1 MRVLEVGKRIRHV
14 RESLGLTQA
23 EFARRLSVT
32 RISVARYEAGQVP
45 NLSLLRH
52 VARLGRVDLGW
63 ILKEEPS
70 GGASR
75 NQAAVHRQD
84 IPDTF
89 QDLVAF
95 LRRET
100 GRLARLPRHYRRR
113 YKERLQELLGRMQ
126 RDLEDYR
133 ELLEGR
139 RTSFNKM
146 KAKPTSRR

>member
-1 MRVLEVGKRIRHV
+1 MRVHEVGKRIRHV

-23 EFARRLSVT
+23 EFAKRLGVT

-63 ILKEEPS
+63 ILEEEPS
-70 GGASR
+70 RGPSR
-75 NQAAVHRQD
+75 DQSTVRRQD
-84 IPDTF
+84 VADTF

-95 LRRET
+95 LKRET

-113 YKERLQELLGRMQ
+113 YKERLQELLERMR

-133 ELLEGR
+133 GLLEDR
-139 RTSFNKM
+139 RGSSNKT
-146 KAKPTSRR
+146 KARPTSRG

>member
-23 EFARRLSVT
+23 EFARRLGVT

-52 VARLGRVDLGW
+52 VARLGTVDLGW
-63 ILKEEPS
+63 ILEEEPS
-70 GGASR
+70 EGAPR
-75 NQAAVHRQD
+75 HQPAVHRQD
-84 IPDTF
+84 VPDTF

-100 GRLARLPRHYRRR
+100 ARLARLPRHYRRR
-113 YKERLQELLGRMQ
+113 YEERLRELLKRMQ

-133 ELLEGR
+133 GLLEGR
-139 RTSFNKM
+139 RSSSNKT

>member
-23 EFARRLSVT
+23 EFAKRLSVT

-52 VARLGRVDLGW
+52 IARLGRVDLGR
-63 ILKEEPS
+63 ILEEEPS
-70 GGASR
+70 GSAS
-75 NQAAVHRQD
+75 QDESAVRRQD
-84 IPDTF
+84 VPDTF
-89 QDLVAF
+89 PDLVAF

-113 YKERLQELLGRMQ
+113 YKERL
-126 RDLEDYR
+126 
-133 ELLEGR
+133 
-139 RTSFNKM
+139 
-146 KAKPTSRR
+146 

>member
-63 ILKEEPS
+63 ILAEEPS
-70 GGASR
+70 EGASR
-75 NQAAVHRQD
+75 DQPAVHRQD
-84 IPDTF
+84 VPDTF

-100 GRLARLPRHYRRR
+100 ARLARLPRHYRRR
-113 YKERLQELLGRMQ
+113 YEERLRELLKRMQ

-139 RTSFNKM
+139 RSSSNKT
-146 KAKPTSRR
+146 KAKPTSRW

>member
-14 RESLGLTQA
+14 RESLGLTQT

-45 NLSLLRH
+45 NLSLLRQ

-63 ILKEEPS
+63 ILEEEPS

-75 NQAAVHRQD
+75 DESAVRRQD

-95 LRRET
+95 LRRESD
-100 GRLARLPRHYRRR
+100 RLARLPRHYRSR
-113 YKERLQELLGRMQ
+113 YKERLEELLERMQ

-133 ELLEGR
+133 RLLQDR
-139 RTSFNKM
+139 RASSNKI
-146 KAKPTSRR
+146 KTKPTSRR

>member
-1 MRVLEVGKRIRHV
+1 MRILGVGKRIRHV

-63 ILKEEPS
+63 ILEEEPS
-70 GGASR
+70 EGSSR
-75 NQAAVHRQD
+75 DQPAVHRQD
-84 IPDTF
+84 VPDTF

-100 GRLARLPRHYRRR
+100 ARLARLPRHYRRR
-113 YKERLQELLGRMQ
+113 YEERLRELLKRMQ

-139 RTSFNKM
+139 RSSSNKT
-146 KAKPTSRR
+146 KAKPTSRW

>member
-23 EFARRLSVT
+23 EFAARLSVT

-52 VARLGRVDLGW
+52 VARLGSVDLGW
-63 ILKEEPS
+63 ILEEEPS
-70 GGASR
+70 GSAPRDLS
-75 NQAAVHRQD
+75 AVHRQD

-89 QDLVAF
+89 QDLVVF
-95 LRRET
+95 LRKET
-100 GRLARLPRHYRRR
+100 GRLARLPRHSRRR
-113 YKERLQELLGRMQ
+113 YEKRLQELLGRMQ

-133 ELLEGR
+133 RLLE
-139 RTSFNKM
+139 
-146 KAKPTSRR
+146 SRRGSSDK

>member
-23 EFARRLSVT
+23 EFATRLSVT

-52 VARLGRVDLGW
+52 VARLGSVDLGW
-63 ILKEEPS
+63 ILEEEPS
-70 GGASR
+70 GSAPRDLS
-75 NQAAVHRQD
+75 AVHRQD

-89 QDLVAF
+89 QDLVVF
-95 LRRET
+95 LRKET
-100 GRLARLPRHYRRR
+100 GRLARLPRHSRRR
-113 YKERLQELLGRMQ
+113 YEKRLQELLGRMQ

-133 ELLEGR
+133 RLLESR
-139 RTSFNKM
+139 RGSSDKM
-146 KAKPTSRR
+146 KVKPTSRR

>member
-1 MRVLEVGKRIRHV
+1 MRVPEVGKRIRQV

-23 EFARRLSVT
+23 EFARRLGVT

-52 VARLGRVDLGW
+52 VARLGRINLGW
-63 ILKEEPS
+63 ILEEEPS
-70 GGASR
+70 GSASPD
-75 NQAAVHRQD
+75 QSAVGRQEV
-84 IPDTF
+84 PDTF

-113 YKERLQELLGRMQ
+113 YKKRLQELIERMQ

-133 ELLEGR
+133 GLLEDR
-139 RTSFNKM
+139 RGSSDKK
-146 KAKPTSRR
+146 KAKPGSRR